1 MAAGGRK
8 SPTNHVTAKANL
20 LATRL
25 CHVAHSE
32 ITTSLGGRIA
42 LCIDPAAPTAATVV
56 VPSASVYAV
65 ISAWPGVASRRV
77 GRFDVWF
84 RPQLRPSV
92 RPVACWYLPRRHA
105 AASVS
110 RFEHSQFLFFNS
122 LWTSLWIVVD
132 RGVESQLFL
141 QAPSRQFDGGLDAVE

>member
-92 RPVACWYLPRRHA
+92 RPSVPSLAGICHDDTPPRPSA
-105 AASVS
+105 DSSTANSSSLIA
-110 RFEHSQFLFFNS
+110 FELVFELS
-122 LWTSLWIVVD
+122 WI
-132 RGVESQLFL
+132 EELSPSCFSKL
-141 QAPSRQFDGGLDAVE
+141 QADSLTGD